1 MAKKKNL
8 HKRYK
13 HEGGFIGLPTR
24 VFDSAAY
31 RDLSLK
37 ARCLLDELQKV
48 HRSGLNGRIV
58 FSIDMAAQR
67 LNVTPKTASSAFQ
80 ELIDHGLIERMLDGN
95 WLNGQARE
103 WRLTYEIY
111 KGREP
116 TDEWK
121 GWRAEN

>member
-8 HKRYK
+8 HRRYK

-24 VFDSAAY
+24 VFDSPAY

-37 ARCLLDELQKV
+37 SRCLLDELQKV
-48 HRSGLNGRIV
+48 HRAGLNGRIV

-67 LNVTPKTASSAFQ
+67 LSVTPKTASNAFQ
-80 ELIDHGLIERMLDGN
+80 ELVDHGFIERMLDGN

-111 KGREP
+111 NGREP

-121 GWRAEN
+121 GWGL